1 MSNKLKDQQMKEMA
15 LIILYAVLGFFL
27 GGLLI
32 YLLWN
37 AIIPNVFPAVSTI
50 TYMQAVGLKVLVSL
64 LFDSYSSS
72 SKK

>member
-1 MSNKLKDQQMKEMA
+1 MKEVT

-27 GGLLI
+27 GGLII

-37 AIIPNVFPAVSTI
+37 AIIPDLCPAVSTI

-64 LFDSYSSS
+64 LFDAYSSS

>member
-1 MSNKLKDQQMKEMA
+1 MKEVT

-27 GGLLI
+27 GGLII

-37 AIIPNVFPAVSTI
+37 AIIPDLCPAVSTI
-50 TYMQAVGLKVLVSL
+50 AYMQAVGLKVLVSL
-64 LFDSYSSS
+64 LFDAYSSS

>member
-1 MSNKLKDQQMKEMA
+1 MKEVT

-27 GGLLI
+27 GGLII

-37 AIIPNVFPAVSTI
+37 AIIPDVCPAVSTI

-64 LFDSYSSS
+64 RFDTYSSS

>member
-1 MSNKLKDQQMKEMA
+1 MSNKLKAQQMKEVT

-27 GGLLI
+27 GGLII

-37 AIIPNVFPAVSTI
+37 AIIPDLCPAVSTI

-64 LFDSYSSS
+64 LFDAYSSS

>member
-1 MSNKLKDQQMKEMA
+1 MKEVT

-27 GGLLI
+27 GGLII

-64 LFDSYSSS
+64 LCDAYSSS

>member
-1 MSNKLKDQQMKEMA
+1 MKEVT

-27 GGLLI
+27 GGLII

-37 AIIPNVFPAVSTI
+37 AIIPDLCPAVSTI
-50 TYMQAVGLKVLVSL
+50 TYMEAVGLKVLISL
-64 LFDSYSSS
+64 LFDTYSSS

>member
-1 MSNKLKDQQMKEMA
+1 MKEVT

-27 GGLLI
+27 GGLII

-37 AIIPNVFPAVSTI
+37 AIIPDLCSAVSTI

-64 LFDSYSSS
+64 LFDAYSSS

>member
-1 MSNKLKDQQMKEMA
+1 MKEMA

-27 GGLLI
+27 WGLII

-37 AIIPNVFPAVSTI
+37 AIIPDVFPAVSTI
-50 TYMQAVGLKVLVSL
+50 TYMQAVGLKIFESL

>member
-1 MSNKLKDQQMKEMA
+1 MKEVT

-27 GGLLI
+27 GGFII

-37 AIIPNVFPAVSTI
+37 AIIPDLCPAVSTI
-50 TYMQAVGLKVLVSL
+50 TYMQAVGLKVLISL
-64 LFDSYSSS
+64 LFDTYSSS

>member
-1 MSNKLKDQQMKEMA
+1 MKEVT

-27 GGLLI
+27 GGLII

-37 AIIPNVFPAVSTI
+37 AIIPDLCPAVSTI

-64 LFDSYSSS
+64 LFDTYSSS